1 LDLKKDIKDI
11 RRFKEIVLVFFE
23 EGLGYYLAK
32 TKFKRHLPFMKR
44 FLVHKHINNKEVQA
58 YKLRRAFERLGPTFV
73 KLGQLLSLRPDLVPK
88 EFSKEFEKLQDE
100 VQPFSYSEAK
110 KTIEEELKKPI
121 DNLFKSFDKKPIASA
136 SIAQVHKA
144 VLKNGKVVAVKVQR
158 PNIKEMIDEDLDILF
173 FIAKE
178 IEKHFS
184 KLRNYRPVDV
194 VKEFA
199 LWTRREI
206 DFEIEARNATRLKEE
221 LKNDSSVDVPKVYSD
236 LSSKKVLIMDF
247 VSGVRIDNYKFLK
260 KAHINRK
267 NLSLIYFNSVLEQAL
282 LYGFFHADP
291 HPGNILVK
299 KNGKMVYIDFGI
311 MGEVRPQDMQKVVK
325 FISTIPDKDPVK
337 SFNILLSLSREIKTN
352 DISDF
357 REKCIQ
363 VMEDVYFHS
372 IGEVSFGHALYEIIS
387 EGAKYGVIFDANHVM
402 LAKAVYQAEGL
413 GYQLDP
419 NFKVAEVFK
428 IFTDKFLKEKYSVGK
443 IVKKVKDTFWKNKD
457 LLLELPEHI
466 VKIINKLEQDEKPQQ
481 FDTHKLEEIEHELVD
496 QQHKRS
502 VGFAFLVLF
511 LASIF
516 LLYIEGH
523 NTLFGLP
530 LSVILISVTGLLF
543 LYFIFSHRKN
553 GEVD

>member
-1 LDLKKDIKDI
+1 LNLKKDIKDI
-11 RRFKEIVLVFFE
+11 RRFKEILLVFFE

-100 VQPFSYSEAK
+100 VQPFSYSGSK
-110 KTIEEELKKPI
+110 KIVEEELKKPI
-121 DNLFKSFDKKPIASA
+121 DKIFKSFDKKPIASA

-144 VLKNGKVVAVKVQR
+144 VLKNGKVIAVKVQR
-158 PNIKEMIDEDLDILF
+158 PNIKETIDADLDILF

-178 IEKHFS
+178 LEKHFP
-184 KLRNYRPVDV
+184 KLRNYRPLDV

-206 DFEIEARNATRLKEE
+206 DFEIEARNAIRLKEE
-221 LKNDSSVDVPKVYSD
+221 LKTDSKVDVPKVYSD

-247 VSGVRIDNYKFLK
+247 VSGVRIDDYKFLK
-260 KAHINRK
+260 KAHINRR
-267 NLSLIYFNSVLEQAL
+267 NLALTYFNSVLEQAL

-299 KNGKMVYIDFGI
+299 KNGRMIYIDFGI
-311 MGEVRPQDMQKVVK
+311 MGEVRPQDMKKVVK
-325 FISTIPDKDPVK
+325 FISTIPDKDPIK
-337 SFNILLSLSREIKTN
+337 SFNIILSLAREVKTN
-352 DISDF
+352 DISEF

-419 NFKVAEVFK
+419 SFKVAEGFK
-428 IFTDKFLKEKYSVGK
+428 IFTDKFLKEQYSAGK
-443 IVKKVKDTFWKNKD
+443 IINKVKDTFWKNKD
-457 LLLELPEHI
+457 LLLELPDHI
-466 VKIINKLEQDEKPQQ
+466 VRIIRKLEQEDKPQQ
-481 FDTHKLEEIEHELVD
+481 LDTQKLEEIEHELVD

-523 NTLFGLP
+523 TTLFGFP

-553 GEVD
+553 RGVD